1 MYKIFLSKEAVRF
14 LVSLDKENEKVIRDK
29 IKKLSRYPES
39 FGKHLK
45 GIDLWSLRI
54 GKYRV
59 LFEINKEKEEV
70 FIVTIGHRKDVYHK
84 LKEK

>member
-1 MYKIFLSKEAVRF
+1 MYKIFLSKEAVKF
-14 LVSLDKENEKVIRDK
+14 LVNLDKESEETIRGK
-29 IKKLSRYPES
+29 IKKLSESPKS

-59 LFEINKEKEEV
+59 LFEINKEKKEV

>member
-1 MYKIFLSKEAVRF
+1 MDR
-14 LVSLDKENEKVIRDK
+14 ENEKAIRDK
-29 IKKLSRYPES
+29 IKKLGRYPES

-59 LFEINKEKEEV
+59 LFEINKEKKEV

-84 LKEK
+84 LKEKR

>member
-1 MYKIFLSKEAVRF
+1 ME
-14 LVSLDKENEKVIRDK
+14 
-29 IKKLSRYPES
+29 
-39 FGKHLK
+39 
-45 GIDLWSLRI
+45 LRI

-84 LKEK
+84 LKKK

>member
-1 MYKIFLSKEAVRF
+1 MYKIFLSKETVRF
-14 LVSLDKENEKVIRDK
+14 LLSLDKENEKVIRDK
-29 IKKLSRYPES
+29 IKKLSESPES

-70 FIVTIGHRKDVYHK
+70 FIVTMGHRKDVYHK

>member
-1 MYKIFLSKEAVRF
+1 MYEIFLSRETVKF
-14 LVSLDKENEKVIRDK
+14 LVNLDRENEKKIRER
-29 IKKLSRYPES
+29 IKKLGKSPDS

-59 LFEINKEKEEV
+59 LFEIDEEKNR
-70 FIVTIGHRKDVYHK
+70 ILIMTIGHRKNVYHS
-84 LKEK
+84 LRE

>member
-1 MYKIFLSKEAVRF
+1 MYKIFLSKETVRF
-14 LVSLDKENEKVIRDK
+14 LVSLDKENEKVIRNK
-29 IKKLSRYPES
+29 IKKLSEWPES